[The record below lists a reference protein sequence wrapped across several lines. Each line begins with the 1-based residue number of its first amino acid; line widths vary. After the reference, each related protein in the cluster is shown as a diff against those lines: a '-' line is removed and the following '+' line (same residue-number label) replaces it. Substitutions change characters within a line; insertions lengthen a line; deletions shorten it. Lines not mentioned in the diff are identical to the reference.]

1 MNSRKPMQLRL
12 PQELK
17 EWIKAESDRNGNSQ
31 NSEVIRAIRA
41 AKDRRSEESEGA
53 IKILLVLN
61 PPEEGKASQYQRI
74 EVKVKGIKKTGHLDS
89 HNPPLCARR
98 PLPGTGK
105 GSPFRR
111 ARTHGALLLEVTT
124 STPS

>member
-41 AKDRRSEESEGA
+41 AKDKR
-53 IKILLVLN
+53 
-61 PPEEGKASQYQRI
+61 
-74 EVKVKGIKKTGHLDS
+74 
-89 HNPPLCARR
+89 
-98 PLPGTGK
+98 
-105 GSPFRR
+105 
-111 ARTHGALLLEVTT
+111 GALRSVRNVDLDQ
-124 STPS
+124 SGNARC

>member
-41 AKDRRSEESEGA
+41 AKDRCSTPGA
-53 IKILLVLN
+53 IGNIIMDQGDN
-61 PPEEGKASQYQRI
+61 
-74 EVKVKGIKKTGHLDS
+74 
-89 HNPPLCARR
+89 AR
-98 PLPGTGK
+98 
-105 GSPFRR
+105 F
-111 ARTHGALLLEVTT
+111 
-124 STPS
+124 

>member
-41 AKDRRSEESEGA
+41 AKDRRSAPRPVGS
-53 IKILLVLN
+53 IDMD
-61 PPEEGKASQYQRI
+61 QR
-74 EVKVKGIKKTGHLDS
+74 D
-89 HNPPLCARR
+89 NARC
-98 PLPGTGK
+98 
-105 GSPFRR
+105 
-111 ARTHGALLLEVTT
+111 
-124 STPS
+124 

>member
-41 AKDRRSEESEGA
+41 AKDRRLA
-53 IKILLVLN
+53 LRPI
-61 PPEEGKASQYQRI
+61 GKVNIDQSDNA
-74 EVKVKGIKKTGHLDS
+74 H
-89 HNPPLCARR
+89 C
-98 PLPGTGK
+98 
-105 GSPFRR
+105 
-111 ARTHGALLLEVTT
+111 
-124 STPS
+124 

>member
-41 AKDRRSEESEGA
+41 AKDRRSTFGSAGNININQGDGA
-53 IKILLVLN
+53 
-61 PPEEGKASQYQRI
+61 R
-74 EVKVKGIKKTGHLDS
+74 
-89 HNPPLCARR
+89 C
-98 PLPGTGK
+98 
-105 GSPFRR
+105 
-111 ARTHGALLLEVTT
+111 
-124 STPS
+124 

>member
-41 AKDRRSEESEGA
+41 AKDRRSMLRSSG
-53 IKILLVLN
+53 N
-61 PPEEGKASQYQRI
+61 TNMDQG
-74 EVKVKGIKKTGHLDS
+74 DS
-89 HNPPLCARR
+89 VR
-98 PLPGTGK
+98 
-105 GSPFRR
+105 F
-111 ARTHGALLLEVTT
+111 
-124 STPS
+124 